1 MKRKAKEAR
10 CNQNGAAARAKKLV
24 TQCLCKQRRLSFPIA
39 WVADT
44 EQRRAWFNALP
55 NNRNTEQKQT
65 PTPYKQ
71 ASNPLNPSTPWCSP
85 LPDVQGFPG
94 TFHGS
99 NRWSSLLL
107 PTARWQVDVWR
118 HPKWTPESPGK
129 WTSGIPFFAVIFNFL
144 WLPVVLSG
152 WLFTP
157 ARRWRHACTVL
168 SHLQEHVWNAAAYVT
183 SSVCFF
189 VSCCCFPFFSFRI
202 TFLLSW
208 I

>member
-10 CNQNGAAARAKKLV
+10 CNQTGAAARAKKLI

-39 WVADT
+39 WVADHRT
-44 EQRRAWFNALP
+44 KKSMVQCFTKQQKHRTKTNP
-55 NNRNTEQKQT
+55 NTL
-65 PTPYKQ
+65 Q
-71 ASNPLNPSTPWCSP
+71 ASKQPIEPIHTLMLSP

-152 WLFTP
+152 
-157 ARRWRHACTVL
+157 
-168 SHLQEHVWNAAAYVT
+168 
-183 SSVCFF
+183 
-189 VSCCCFPFFSFRI
+189 
-202 TFLLSW
+202 
-208 I
+208 